1 MPTHSRTTPTRN
13 AVTPILRS
21 FESSGV
27 RKGRLR
33 SSTTRF
39 YTSES
44 LQEFLE
50 LMQGVIVENHP
61 NLPRGLACFPYLLG
75 TSSDSQSTNR
85 LSNQVMR
92 PFTLKATLRCYLQ
105 MIPALKVTA
114 VNTKNLVNLLDT
126 SLVCSTS
133 RHFTRR
139 LIGQL
144 NTSVNTSVHSSRR
157 PFIKSVH
164 SAHRST

>member
-1 MPTHSRTTPTRN
+1 M
-13 AVTPILRS
+13 
-21 FESSGV
+21 
-27 RKGRLR
+27 
-33 SSTTRF
+33 
-39 YTSES
+39 
-44 LQEFLE
+44 
-50 LMQGVIVENHP
+50 
-61 NLPRGLACFPYLLG
+61 NLF
-75 TSSDSQSTNR
+75 DSQSINC
-85 LSNQVMR
+85 LSHKVMR

-157 PFIKSVH
+157 SIHQIGPFSTSVH
-164 SAHRST
+164 LTRRSIQHVGQPNPTLRSTQYHISQLDSSSIRSPARLDIREHHRASYSATEPRITPADRLLVPSSA

>member
-1 MPTHSRTTPTRN
+1 M
-13 AVTPILRS
+13 
-21 FESSGV
+21 
-27 RKGRLR
+27 
-33 SSTTRF
+33 
-39 YTSES
+39 
-44 LQEFLE
+44 
-50 LMQGVIVENHP
+50 
-61 NLPRGLACFPYLLG
+61 NLF
-75 TSSDSQSTNR
+75 DSQSINC
-85 LSNQVMR
+85 LSHKVMR

-144 NTSVNTSVHSSRR
+144 KTSVHSSHRS
-157 PFIKSVH
+157 IQHIGLLNTSVH
-164 SAHRST
+164 TTRRSIQHVGLLNTTSLRSIPHRFAHQLALISGSPPGHPTAPLSPQ

>member
-1 MPTHSRTTPTRN
+1 
-13 AVTPILRS
+13 
-21 FESSGV
+21 
-27 RKGRLR
+27 
-33 SSTTRF
+33 
-39 YTSES
+39 
-44 LQEFLE
+44 
-50 LMQGVIVENHP
+50 
-61 NLPRGLACFPYLLG
+61 
-75 TSSDSQSTNR
+75 
-85 LSNQVMR
+85 MR

-144 NTSVNTSVHSSRR
+144 NTSVNTSVHSSHRS
-157 PFIKSVH
+157 IQHIGLLNTSVH
-164 SAHRST
+164 STRRSIQHVGLLNTTSVRSIPHRFAHQLALISGSTTGHPTAPLSPGLRPQTDY

>member
-1 MPTHSRTTPTRN
+1 
-13 AVTPILRS
+13 V
-21 FESSGV
+21 F
-27 RKGRLR
+27 
-33 SSTTRF
+33 SSTWYLPPR
-39 YTSES
+39 YES
-44 LQEFLE
+44 L
-50 LMQGVIVENHP
+50 
-61 NLPRGLACFPYLLG
+61 C
-75 TSSDSQSTNR
+75 TSLDSQSTNR

-144 NTSVNTSVHSSRR
+144 NTSVNTSVHSSHRS
-157 PFIKSVH
+157 IQHIGLLNTSVH
-164 SAHRST
+164 STRRSTQHVGPFNTLVYSIPHQSARFLIDSLTSSP

>member
-1 MPTHSRTTPTRN
+1 M
-13 AVTPILRS
+13 
-21 FESSGV
+21 
-27 RKGRLR
+27 
-33 SSTTRF
+33 
-39 YTSES
+39 
-44 LQEFLE
+44 
-50 LMQGVIVENHP
+50 
-61 NLPRGLACFPYLLG
+61 NLF
-75 TSSDSQSTNR
+75 DSQSINC
-85 LSNQVMR
+85 LSHKVMR

-144 NTSVNTSVHSSRR
+144 NTLVYLTRRSTQHVSQPNTSVYSIPHQSARFLIDSLTSS
-157 PFIKSVH
+157 P
-164 SAHRST
+164 